1 MSRRVAAGAR
11 LRGRIRSSR
20 CAGRREDIRLGIKRE
35 VQGLKGR
42 MSSMSVEVASVPLF
56 IAEGYYYQRLSIISV
71 LKANS
76 ISA

>member
-1 MSRRVAAGAR
+1 LSRRVAAGAR

-20 CAGRREDIRLGIKRE
+20 CAGRQEGIRLGIKRE

-42 MSSMSVEVASVPLF
+42 MSSMSVEVAKVTLF
-56 IAEGYYYQRLSIISV
+56 LAEAYCYQRLSIISV